1 MKLDLTILK
10 DNYGIFRSKSISEVP
25 DWIES
30 PDFYSFTKTRDE
42 ISIVCKQSAI
52 RDAEKGSFD
61 ENWRIIKVMGPLDL
75 SLTGIIA
82 GITGLL
88 GRSKIPVFTV
98 STYNTDYILVKEEYL
113 ERAIAALINNSY
125 KILFEK

>member
-1 MKLDLTILK
+1 MKPDLTILK
-10 DNYGIFRSKSISEVP
+10 DNYGIFRSENISEVP

-30 PDFYSFTKTRDE
+30 PDFYSFTKTKDE

-52 RDAEKGSFD
+52 GHAEKGSLD
-61 ENWRIIKVMGPLDL
+61 ENWKIIKVVGPLDL

-98 STYNTDYILVKEEYL
+98 STYITDYILVKEEYL
-113 ERAIAALINNSY
+113 ERAIAALINKSY